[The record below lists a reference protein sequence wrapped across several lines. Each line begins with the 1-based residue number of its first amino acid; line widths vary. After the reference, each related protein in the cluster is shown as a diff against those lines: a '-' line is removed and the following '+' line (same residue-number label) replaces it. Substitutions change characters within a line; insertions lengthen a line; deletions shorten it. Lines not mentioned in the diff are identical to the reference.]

1 MAEREEKKRAMEL
14 AIAQIEK
21 QFGKGSIMKLG
32 ATEAPPD
39 VPVIPSG
46 SLGLDLALGTGGL
59 PRGRVIEIFG
69 PESSGKTTL
78 MLHTIAEAQ
87 KTGGTAAFIDAEH
100 ALDLTYAEKLGV
112 NTADLLAGVRLRHQ
126 QVGGVD
132 AQLLGVSQV
141 QRMLRVD
148 EGGRAAGLLGLR
160 NRMQHERGLPGRLR
174 TKDLNDAAAWQPAR
188 A

>member
-87 KTGGTAAFIDAEH
+87 KTGGTAAFIDACINRIRM
-100 ALDLTYAEKLGV
+100 KV
-112 NTADLLAGVRLRHQ
+112 GVRFGNH
-126 QVGGVD
+126 
-132 AQLLGVSQV
+132 
-141 QRMLRVD
+141 
-148 EGGRAAGLLGLR
+148 
-160 NRMQHERGLPGRLR
+160 
-174 TKDLNDAAAWQPAR
+174 
-188 A
+188 